1 MLTWD
6 VERGALISGF
16 EIQARQEGPDL
27 GRATTYK
34 DWISLL
40 FLGPQERSAVVPLP
54 RRNPGTW
61 AFRILPTLGGQ
72 PGTPSQSR
80 VYQASE
86 LGLLEPF
93 PGPPPFS
100 LFPCIL
106 LVCLYPFLGAM
117 VTTTITHVA

>member
-6 VERGALISGF
+6 VERGALISDF
-16 EIQARQEGPDL
+16 EIQAQREGPDL

-40 FLGPQERSAVVPLP
+40 ILGPQERSAVVPLP

-61 AFRILPTLGGQ
+61 VFRVLPMLGGQ
-72 PGTPSQSR
+72 PGTPSQSQ

-93 PGPPPFS
+93 PGLLPQFVALYPA
-100 LFPCIL
+100 CL
-106 LVCLYPFLGAM
+106 LVSIFWG
-117 VTTTITHVA
+117 